1 MLQKLL
7 LVKANLKETFL
18 IPFEDELIGK

>member
-1 MLQKLL
+1 MLQKLM